1 MQSPSYLTHKPHL
14 LTYSPKKKKIRAK
27 SHKMATCNKQCY
39 HFLLATQASIR
50 HNLYNCLITSLS
62 SLRTLERYLGQI
74 QTPGWSPMSR
84 EKTQRIMENAKQA
97 RLQSAEDL
105 RKINDI
111 LREGCPSCKLR
122 QNNAQQ
128 IQLPVIT
135 DEMMETIDQLAENG
149 L

>member
-1 MQSPSYLTHKPHL
+1 
-14 LTYSPKKKKIRAK
+14 
-27 SHKMATCNKQCY
+27 MANCNDQCY
-39 HFLLATQASIR
+39 HFILATQASIR
-50 HNLYNCLITSLS
+50 HNFYNCLITSLS

-84 EKTQRIMENAKQA
+84 EKTQRIMENAEQA
-97 RLQSAEDL
+97 RSKSAADL
-105 RKINDI
+105 RKINEI
-111 LREGCPSCKLR
+111 LKEGCPSCKLR

-128 IQLPVIT
+128 IQLPIIT